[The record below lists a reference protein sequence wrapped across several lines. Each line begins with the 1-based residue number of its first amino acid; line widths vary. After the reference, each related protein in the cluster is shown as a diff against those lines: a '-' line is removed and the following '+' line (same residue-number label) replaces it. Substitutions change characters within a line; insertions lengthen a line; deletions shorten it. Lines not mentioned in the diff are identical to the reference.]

1 MYCIPTYYKG
11 ILFRSRLE
19 AKWARFLDLLKLPWL
34 YEPKDLAGYIP
45 DFIISGQLLA
55 EVKGCSRVEELYEHV
70 AKIEKS
76 GWCGP
81 WVLLGEHY
89 TLQHGQRIDVPANA
103 EALWAEACNTA
114 RWVGA
119 ERKATEYSQ
128 QTPSFDA
135 SLFRNNVTQAAIV
148 APPLQRL
155 TLPEIAT
162 YKVPSTPRAEPTPP
176 KLPF

>member
-45 DFIISGQLLA
+45 DFIISGRLLA
-55 EVKGCSRVEELYEHV
+55 EVKGCSRVEELHEHV

-76 GWCGP
+76 GWHGP

-89 TLQHGQRIDVPANA
+89 TLQHGQRIDVPADA
-103 EALWAEACNTA
+103 EPLWAEACNTA
-114 RWVGA
+114 RWTGA
-119 ERKATEYSQ
+119 KHKATEYSQ
-128 QTPSFDA
+128 QTPVFDA
-135 SLFRNNVTQAAIV
+135 SLFHSDVTQAAIV
-148 APPLQRL
+148 VPSLQQP
-155 TLPEIAT
+155 TLPEMVT
-162 YKVPSTPRAEPTPP
+162 YKMASTPRVEATPP
-176 KLPF
+176 KLPL